1 MKTILGGISESLAG
15 RVAETRLATQNIQ
28 LLTFLYHCEEK
39 KKHVL
44 RDYRL
49 GLPWNIISSSFH
61 PHDWSQPVIAQP
73 GWRA

>member
-39 KKHVL
+39 KK
-44 RDYRL
+44 
-49 GLPWNIISSSFH
+49 NTSSETTASDFH
-61 PHDWSQPVIAQP
+61 GTLFHHLSTPTTGVSPS
-73 GWRA
+73 